1 MSLSHKL
8 VTPDTTGTSTRDTM
22 RKAYI
27 PSVAELE
34 AFTACARR
42 GTTTMAAASLGLTQ
56 SAISRSLASL
66 EDRLGVAL
74 FNRVRQRLVLS
85 PAGHAFLGRAEHL
98 LAGLDEAAMGVMAF
112 GGHDAVL
119 RMAVLPSLARI
130 WLIPRLPGFTRDA
143 PEISLDLSARL
154 LPVDFGREPFEL
166 AIMRSRHDIPGV
178 TTEPILPETM
188 VTVAAP
194 ALLDG
199 RAQLSDAEMLALPLL
214 QQSTRP
220 TLWLDWFR
228 GSDTDPRR
236 ILRGARLDHFDM
248 IVDAAIAGLGIGIVP
263 EIVARPALDRGAL
276 ALAAPRRF
284 ETGESYALILP
295 EPARQ
300 SPHVQRFRNWL
311 LREIAA

>member
-1 MSLSHKL
+1 
-8 VTPDTTGTSTRDTM
+8 M

-42 GTTTMAAASLGLTQ
+42 GTTTMAADSLGLTQ

-85 PAGHAFLGRAEHL
+85 PAGHAFLDRAEEL
-98 LAGLDEAAMGVMAF
+98 LAELDAAAMGVMAF
-112 GGHDAVL
+112 GGRDAVL
-119 RMAVLPSLARI
+119 RMAVLPSFARI
-130 WLIPRLPGFTRDA
+130 WLIPRLARFAQVA

-154 LPVDFGREPFEL
+154 LPVDFGREPFDL
-166 AIMRSRHDIPGV
+166 AIMRSRHDMPGV
-178 TTEPILPETM
+178 STEPVIPETM
-188 VTVAAP
+188 VIVAAP
-194 ALLDG
+194 TLLAGQD
-199 RAQLSDAEMLALPLL
+199 ALSDADLLELPLL

-248 IVDAAIAGLGIGIVP
+248 IVDAAIAGLGVGIVP
-263 EIVARPALDRGAL
+263 EIVARPALERGAL

-284 ETGESYALILP
+284 ETGEHYALILP
-295 EPARQ
+295 EPALA
-300 SPHVQRFRNWL
+300 SPHVQRFRGWL
-311 LREIAA
+311 LDEIRR

>member
-1 MSLSHKL
+1 
-8 VTPDTTGTSTRDTM
+8 M

-42 GTTTMAAASLGLTQ
+42 GTTTMAADSLGLTQ

-85 PAGHAFLGRAEHL
+85 PAGHAFLDRAESL

-112 GGHDAVL
+112 GGRDAVL
-119 RMAVLPSLARI
+119 RMAVLPSFARI
-130 WLIPRLPGFTRDA
+130 WLIPRLARFAQVA

-154 LPVDFGREPFEL
+154 LPVDFGREPFDL
-166 AIMRSRHDIPGV
+166 AIMRSRHDMPGV
-178 TTEPILPETM
+178 STEPVIPETM
-188 VTVAAP
+188 VIVAAP
-194 ALLDG
+194 ALLSGQD
-199 RAQLSDAEMLALPLL
+199 ALSDADLLELPLL

-236 ILRGARLDHFDM
+236 ILRGARFDHFDM
-248 IVDAAIAGLGIGIVP
+248 IVDAAIAGLGVGIVP
-263 EIVARPALDRGAL
+263 EIVARPALERGAL

-284 ETGESYALILP
+284 ETGEQYALILP
-295 EPARQ
+295 EPALA
-300 SPHVQRFRNWL
+300 SPHVQRFRSWL
-311 LREIAA
+311 LDEIQL

>member
-1 MSLSHKL
+1 
-8 VTPDTTGTSTRDTM
+8 M

-42 GTTTMAAASLGLTQ
+42 GTTTMAADSLGLTQ

-85 PAGHAFLGRAEHL
+85 PAGHAFLDRAEEL
-98 LAGLDEAAMGVMAF
+98 LAELDAAAMGVMAF
-112 GGHDAVL
+112 GGRDAVL

-130 WLIPRLPGFTRDA
+130 WLIPRLARFAQVA

-154 LPVDFGREPFEL
+154 LPVDFGHEPFDL

-178 TTEPILPETM
+178 TTEPVIPETM
-188 VTVAAP
+188 VIVAAP
-194 ALLDG
+194 ALLAGQD
-199 RAQLSDAEMLALPLL
+199 ALSDADLLELPLL

-248 IVDAAIAGLGIGIVP
+248 IVDAAIAGLGVGIVP
-263 EIVARPALDRGAL
+263 EIVARPALERGAL

-284 ETGESYALILP
+284 ATGEHYALILP
-295 EPARQ
+295 EPALN
-300 SPHVQRFRNWL
+300 SPHVHRFRDWL
-311 LREIAA
+311 LDEIGR

>member
-1 MSLSHKL
+1 
-8 VTPDTTGTSTRDTM
+8 M
-22 RKAYI
+22 RKPYM

-42 GTTTMAAASLGLTQ
+42 GTTTMAAESLGLTQ

-85 PAGHAFLGRAEHL
+85 PAGHAFLDRAERL
-98 LAGLDEAAMGVMAF
+98 LAGLDDAAMGVMAF
-112 GGHDAVL
+112 GGRDAVL

-130 WLIPRLPGFTRDA
+130 WLIPRLARFAREA

-154 LPVDFGREPFEL
+154 LPVDFGREPFDL
-166 AIMRSRHDIPGV
+166 AIMRNRHDMPGASA
-178 TTEPILPETM
+178 EPILPETL
-188 VTVAAP
+188 VIVAAP
-194 ALLDG
+194 ALLQG
-199 RAQLSDAEMLALPLL
+199 RAALDDAELLELPLL

-236 ILRGARLDHFDM
+236 ILRGARFDHFDM
-248 IVDAAIAGLGIGIVP
+248 IVDAAIAGLGVGIMP
-263 EIVARPALDRGAL
+263 EIVARPALKRGAL

-284 ETGESYALILP
+284 ATGEHYALILP
-295 EPARQ
+295 ERART
-300 SPHVQRFRNWL
+300 SPHVQRFRDWL
-311 LREIAA
+311 LREIAR